1 MTAPGGVRPRARH
14 KIRPPARQK
23 RGAMNAIAQALRP
36 LRPLAVLALPIVA
49 LPLVAL
55 PLVAVSLVALSLGL
69 LGYGAPA
76 FAATS
81 ATSATS
87 AASAASAASA
97 GPAAARGDAY
107 LRLAHLSPNTPP
119 VDVYL
124 YSFGAANAI
133 VVLKHVAYGTVSP
146 YQTVADGDY
155 TVAMRLA
162 GAAPASRPVLST
174 TVNVA
179 RGHAYTVAGMGP
191 KSGLR
196 LQVIDDRLRC
206 PQGSAMVRV
215 IQASLRQHE
224 VTVTADG
231 QVLSRRQ
238 AFATVTSY
246 HMVRPGTW
254 TMRAAGTSEHTTAQ
268 VTLAA
273 GSIQT
278 LVVIDDPGHL
288 ALTTLQDAA
297 GSTVA
302 PAGGA
307 ATGFGGTAAKP
318 GRSPLTWL
326 ALTTAGLLATLAG
339 VARYRRIRWARRAL
353 ARIR

>member
-1 MTAPGGVRPRARH
+1 MNPIARAL
-14 KIRPPARQK
+14 PA
-23 RGAMNAIAQALRP
+23 
-36 LRPLAVLALPIVA
+36 LRPLAVLAL
-49 LPLVAL
+49 
-55 PLVAVSLVALSLGL
+55 SLVL
-69 LGYGAPA
+69 LGYGGPA
-76 FAATS
+76 RAA
-81 ATSATS
+81 AS
-87 AASAASAASA
+87 AASAASATSAASA

-107 LRLAHLSPNTPP
+107 LQLAHLSPNTPP

-124 YSFGAANAI
+124 YSFGATNAI

-146 YQTVADGDY
+146 YQTVTSGDY

-162 GAAPASRPVLST
+162 GAAPASKPVLST

-179 RGHAYTVAGMGP
+179 PGHAYTVAGMGP
-191 KSGLR
+191 KAGLR
-196 LQVIDDRLRC
+196 LQVINDRLRC
-206 PQGSAMVRV
+206 PRGHAMVRV

-238 AFATVTSY
+238 AFATVTAY
-246 HMVRPGTW
+246 RTVRPGTW
-254 TMRAAGTSEHTTAQ
+254 TMRAGGASEHTTAQ

-278 LVVIDDPGHL
+278 LVVLDDPGHL
-288 ALTTLQDAA
+288 ALATLEDSA

-326 ALTTAGLLATLAG
+326 ALAAAGLVLTLG
-339 VARYRRIRWARRAL
+339 GTVRYRRIRWARRAL
-353 ARIR
+353 ASIR